1 MQGDRTMMLLTK
13 ANKTALPAL
22 LSQDG
27 KGKQAIA
34 HVKFFGGSD
43 WSFYASEFGDR
54 GDESEF
60 FGLWITSQGSELCS
74 LSMAQLQSM
83 RFRPFNLPAERD
95 RYFKPRTLQECE
107 DKKP

>member
-1 MQGDRTMMLLTK
+1 MMLLTK
-13 ANKTALPAL
+13 ANRKALPGL

-54 GDESEF
+54 GDGEEF
-60 FGLWITSQGSELCS
+60 FGLWSTSQGSELCS
-74 LSMAQLQSM
+74 LSLEQLQSM
-83 RFRPFNLPAERD
+83 RFPPFSLPAERD
-95 RYFKPRTLQECE
+95 RYFKPCTLQECE
-107 DKKP
+107 DKRP